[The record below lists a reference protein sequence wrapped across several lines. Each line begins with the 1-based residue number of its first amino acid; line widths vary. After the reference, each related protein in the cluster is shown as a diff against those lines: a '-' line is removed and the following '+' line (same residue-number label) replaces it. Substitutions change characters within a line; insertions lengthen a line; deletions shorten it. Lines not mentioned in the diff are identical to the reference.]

1 MNGFGREKQLFSDVL
16 QQTILGS
23 KSWGTT
29 RLLRRPSSILLIK
42 TAITFNKI
50 DRHRSIAPFL
60 LRSPLFSYSIAHLFQ
75 RTCYL
80 RYAEAPTT
88 GIVAAAAAALLPVK
102 YGEKLAAA
110 ATAAADSAEDDTWW

>member
-1 MNGFGREKQLFSDVL
+1 M
-16 QQTILGS
+16 
-23 KSWGTT
+23 
-29 RLLRRPSSILLIK
+29 
-42 TAITFNKI
+42 

-88 GIVAAAAAALLPVK
+88 GIVAAAAALLPVK